1 MLAHALLRV
10 QILLVGHLRSQFQL
24 LWLLLPALVQL
35 RSGLLLLLRLLLLCL
50 LLPALVQLRSG
61 LLLLLV

>member
-35 RSGLLLLLRLLLLCL
+35 RSGLLLLL
-50 LLPALVQLRSG
+50 V
-61 LLLLLV
+61 